1 MGNQKGGLMN
11 DGYMDVLR
19 SIASSEPTP
28 GGGSVAALS
37 LAHAHSLSLMVA
49 RLTLAKEKWVE
60 GHDAAKATIELS
72 EPAFWEKAILL
83 AISDSEAFESV
94 MSAYRLPKETED
106 EKKQRSEEIRNAT
119 IGAALAPLN
128 TASSAQKL
136 LSNLEKQSASC
147 NPNALTDLAS
157 ASEMA
162 LSAAKIASLNVRI
175 NLEYIEGEDVDL
187 LTSKINTA
195 VEQSIKS
202 ANIVALMVNKRLE
215 W

>member
-1 MGNQKGGLMN
+1 MN
-11 DGYMDVLR
+11 EGYMDVLR
-19 SIASSEPTP
+19 SVASSEPTP

-72 EPAFWEKAILL
+72 EPALEEAILL

-136 LSNLEKQSASC
+136 LSNLEKQSAAC

-195 VEQSIKS
+195 VERCKKS
-202 ANIVALMVNKRLE
+202 ANIVELMVNKRLD

>member
-1 MGNQKGGLMN
+1 MN
-11 DGYMDVLR
+11 EGYMDVLR

-49 RLTLAKEKWVE
+49 RLTLAKEKWAE
-60 GHDAAKATIELS
+60 GHDAAKASIELS
-72 EPAFWEKAILL
+72 EPALEEAIHL

-106 EKKQRSEEIRNAT
+106 EKIQRSEEIRNAT

-162 LSAAKIASLNVRI
+162 LSAAKIASMNVRI

-187 LTSKINTA
+187 LTSKINTV
-195 VEQSIKS
+195 VEQSVES
-202 ANIVALMVNKRLE
+202 ANIVSTTVNKRLE

>member
-1 MGNQKGGLMN
+1 MN

-49 RLTLAKEKWVE
+49 RLTLAKEKWVD

-72 EPAFWEKAILL
+72 EPALEEAILL

-119 IGAALAPLN
+119 IGAALAPLT

>member
-1 MGNQKGGLMN
+1 MN
-11 DGYMDVLR
+11 EGYMDVLR

-49 RLTLAKEKWVE
+49 RLTLAKEKWAE
-60 GHDAAKATIELS
+60 GHDAAKASIELS
-72 EPAFWEKAILL
+72 EPALEEAILL

-106 EKKQRSEEIRNAT
+106 EKKQRSEEIRNCT

-128 TASSAQKL
+128 TALSAQKL

-175 NLEYIEGEDVDL
+175 NLEYIEGEDGNL

-202 ANIVALMVNKRLE
+202 ANIVALTVNKRLE

>member
-1 MGNQKGGLMN
+1 MN
-11 DGYMDVLR
+11 EGYMDILR
-19 SIASSEPTP
+19 SVASSEPTP

-49 RLTLAKEKWVE
+49 RLTLAKEKWAE
-60 GHDAAKATIELS
+60 GHDAAKASIELS
-72 EPAFWEKAILL
+72 EPALEEAILL

-106 EKKQRSEEIRNAT
+106 DKKQRSEEIRNAT

-147 NPNALTDLAS
+147 NTNALTDLAS

-162 LSAAKIASLNVRI
+162 LSAAKIASLNVKI
-175 NLEYIEGEDVDL
+175 NLEYIEGEDVEL
-187 LTSKINTA
+187 LTSKIKTA

-202 ANIVALMVNKRLE
+202 ANIVSTTVNERLE

>member
-1 MGNQKGGLMN
+1 MN

-72 EPAFWEKAILL
+72 EPALEEAILL

-106 EKKQRSEEIRNAT
+106 EKKQRSEEIRTAT

>member
-1 MGNQKGGLMN
+1 MN
-11 DGYMDVLR
+11 EGYMDVLR
-19 SIASSEPTP
+19 SVASSEPTP

-49 RLTLAKEKWVE
+49 RLTLAKEKWEE
-60 GHDAAKATIELS
+60 GHDAAKGSIELS
-72 EPAFWEKAILL
+72 EPALEEAILL
-83 AISDSEAFESV
+83 AISDSEAFQSV

-136 LSNLEKQSASC
+136 LSNLEKQSAAC

-195 VEQSIKS
+195 VERCKKS
-202 ANIVALMVNKRLE
+202 ANIVELMVNKRLD

>member
-1 MGNQKGGLMN
+1 MN
-11 DGYMDVLR
+11 EGYMDILR

-72 EPAFWEKAILL
+72 EPALEEAILL

>member
-1 MGNQKGGLMN
+1 MN

-72 EPAFWEKAILL
+72 EPALEEAILL

-147 NPNALTDLAS
+147 TPNALTDLAS

>member
-1 MGNQKGGLMN
+1 MN

-49 RLTLAKEKWVE
+49 RLTLANEKWVE
-60 GHDAAKATIELS
+60 GHDAAKGSIELS
-72 EPAFWEKAILL
+72 EPALEEAILL
-83 AISDSEAFESV
+83 AISDSDAFESV
-94 MSAYRLPKETED
+94 MSAYRLSKETED
-106 EKKQRSEEIRNAT
+106 EKKHRLKKIRKAT

-128 TASSAQKL
+128 TARSAQKL
-136 LSNLEKQSASC
+136 LTNLEKQSASC

-162 LSAAKIASLNVRI
+162 LSAVKIASLNVRI
-175 NLEYIEGEDVDL
+175 NLEYIDGEEADL
-187 LTSKINTA
+187 LNSKINTA

-202 ANIVALMVNKRLE
+202 ANIVEQMVNKRLE

>member
-11 DGYMDVLR
+11 EGYMDVLR

-49 RLTLAKEKWVE
+49 RLTLAKEKWAE
-60 GHDAAKATIELS
+60 GHDAAKASIELS
-72 EPAFWEKAILL
+72 EPALEEAIHL

-106 EKKQRSEEIRNAT
+106 EKIQRSEEIRNAT

-187 LTSKINTA
+187 LTSKINTV
-195 VEQSIKS
+195 VEQSVES
-202 ANIVALMVNKRLE
+202 ANIVSTTVNKRLE

>member
-1 MGNQKGGLMN
+1 MN
-11 DGYMDVLR
+11 EGYMDVLR
-19 SIASSEPTP
+19 SVASSEPTP

-49 RLTLAKEKWVE
+49 RLTLAKEKWEE
-60 GHDAAKATIELS
+60 GHDAAKASIELS
-72 EPAFWEKAILL
+72 EPALEEAILL
-83 AISDSEAFESV
+83 AISDSEAFQSV

-136 LSNLEKQSASC
+136 LSNLEKQSAAC

-162 LSAAKIASLNVRI
+162 FSAAKIASLNVRI
-175 NLEYIEGEDVDL
+175 NLEDIEGEDVDL

-195 VEQSIKS
+195 VERCKKS
-202 ANIVALMVNKRLE
+202 ANIVELMVNKRLD

>member
-1 MGNQKGGLMN
+1 MN
-11 DGYMDVLR
+11 EGYMDVLR

-49 RLTLAKEKWVE
+49 RLTLAKEKWAE
-60 GHDAAKATIELS
+60 GHDAAKASIELS
-72 EPAFWEKAILL
+72 EPALEEAIHL

-106 EKKQRSEEIRNAT
+106 EKIQRSEEIRNAT

-187 LTSKINTA
+187 LTSKINTV
-195 VEQSIKS
+195 VEQSVES
-202 ANIVALMVNKRLE
+202 ANIVSTTVNKRLE

>member
-11 DGYMDVLR
+11 EGYMDILR

-60 GHDAAKATIELS
+60 GHHAAKASIELS
-72 EPAFWEKAILL
+72 EPGLDEAILL

-94 MSAYRLPKETED
+94 MSAYRLPKETDD
-106 EKKQRSEEIRNAT
+106 EKKQRSEEIRNCT
-119 IGAALAPLN
+119 IRAALAPLN

-175 NLEYIEGEDVDL
+175 NLEYIDGEDVDL
-187 LTSKINTA
+187 LTSKINSA

-202 ANIVALMVNKRLE
+202 ADTVALMVNQRLE

>member
-1 MGNQKGGLMN
+1 MN
-11 DGYMDVLR
+11 EGYMDILR

-49 RLTLAKEKWVE
+49 RLTLANDKWAD
-60 GHDAAKATIELS
+60 GHDAAKTSIELS
-72 EPAFWEKAILL
+72 ETGLEESILL

-94 MSAYRLPKETED
+94 MSAYRLPRATEI
-106 EKKQRSEEIRNAT
+106 EKNQRSEEIRNAT

-136 LSNLEKQSASC
+136 LSNLEKQCASC

-162 LSAAKIASLNVRI
+162 LSATKIASLNVRI
-175 NLEYIEGEDVDL
+175 NLEYIQGEDVAL
-187 LTSKINTA
+187 LNSKIEKA
-195 VEQSIKS
+195 VKAAIKS
-202 ANIVALMVNKRLE
+202 ANIVAQTVNQRLE

>member
-1 MGNQKGGLMN
+1 MN
-11 DGYMDVLR
+11 EGYMDVLR

-60 GHDAAKATIELS
+60 GHDAAKASIELS
-72 EPAFWEKAILL
+72 EPALEEAILL

-94 MSAYRLPKETED
+94 MSAYRLPKETEN

-128 TASSAQKL
+128 TATSAQKL

-162 LSAAKIASLNVRI
+162 LSAVKIASLNVRI

-187 LTSKINTA
+187 LTSEINTA

>member
-1 MGNQKGGLMN
+1 MN
-11 DGYMDVLR
+11 EGYMDVLR
-19 SIASSEPTP
+19 SVASSEPTP

-49 RLTLAKEKWVE
+49 RLTLAKEKWEE
-60 GHDAAKATIELS
+60 GHDAAKASIELS
-72 EPAFWEKAILL
+72 EPALEEAILL
-83 AISDSEAFESV
+83 AISDSEAFQSV

-136 LSNLEKQSASC
+136 LSNLEKQSAAC

-195 VEQSIKS
+195 VEQCKKS
-202 ANIVALMVNKRLE
+202 ANIVELMVNKRLD

>member
-1 MGNQKGGLMN
+1 MN
-11 DGYMDVLR
+11 EGYMNVLR

-60 GHDAAKATIELS
+60 GHDAAKASIELS
-72 EPAFWEKAILL
+72 EPALEEAILL

-162 LSAAKIASLNVRI
+162 LSAAKIASLNVKI

-187 LTSKINTA
+187 LTSKINSA

-202 ANIVALMVNKRLE
+202 ANIVALMVNQRLE

>member
-1 MGNQKGGLMN
+1 MN
-11 DGYMDVLR
+11 EGYMDVLR
-19 SIASSEPTP
+19 SVASSEPTP

-37 LAHAHSLSLMVA
+37 LAHAHSLSLLGA
-49 RLTLAKEKWVE
+49 RLTLAKEKWEE
-60 GHDAAKATIELS
+60 GHDAAKASIEIS
-72 EPAFWEKAILL
+72 EPALEEAILL
-83 AISDSEAFESV
+83 AISDSEAFQSV

-136 LSNLEKQSASC
+136 LSNLEKQSAAC

-195 VEQSIKS
+195 VERCKKS
-202 ANIVALMVNKRLE
+202 ANIVELMVNKRLD

>member
-1 MGNQKGGLMN
+1 MN
-11 DGYMDVLR
+11 EGYMDILR

-28 GGGSVAALS
+28 GGGSVAPLS
-37 LAHAHSLSLMVA
+37 LAHAHSLPLMVA
-49 RLTLAKEKWVE
+49 RLTLANDKWAD
-60 GHDAAKATIELS
+60 GHDAAKTSIELS
-72 EPAFWEKAILL
+72 ETGLEESILL

-94 MSAYRLPKETED
+94 MSAYRLPKATEI
-106 EKKQRSEEIRNAT
+106 EKNQRSEEIRNAT

-136 LSNLEKQSASC
+136 LSNLEKQCASC

-162 LSAAKIASLNVRI
+162 LSATKIASLNVRI
-175 NLEYIEGEDVDL
+175 NLEYIQGEDVAL
-187 LTSKINTA
+187 LNSKIEKTVKA
-195 VEQSIKS
+195 ATKS
-202 ANIVALMVNKRLE
+202 ANIVAQTVNQRLE

>member
-1 MGNQKGGLMN
+1 MN

-72 EPAFWEKAILL
+72 EPALEEAILL

-187 LTSKINTA
+187 HTSKINKA

-202 ANIVALMVNKRLE
+202 ANIVALMVNQRLE

>member
-1 MGNQKGGLMN
+1 MN
-11 DGYMDVLR
+11 EGYMDVLR
-19 SIASSEPTP
+19 SVASSEPTP

-49 RLTLAKEKWVE
+49 RLTLAKEKWEE
-60 GHDAAKATIELS
+60 GHDAAKASIELS
-72 EPAFWEKAILL
+72 EPALEEAILL
-83 AISDSEAFESV
+83 AISDSEAFQSV

-106 EKKQRSEEIRNAT
+106 ERKQRSEEIRNAT
-119 IGAALAPLN
+119 IEAALAPLN

-195 VEQSIKS
+195 VERCKKS
-202 ANIVALMVNKRLE
+202 ANNVELMVNKRLD

>member
-1 MGNQKGGLMN
+1 MN
-11 DGYMDVLR
+11 EGYMDVLR

-72 EPAFWEKAILL
+72 EPALEEAILL

-195 VEQSIKS
+195 VERCKKS
-202 ANIVALMVNKRLE
+202 ANIVELMVNKRLE

>member
-1 MGNQKGGLMN
+1 MN
-11 DGYMDVLR
+11 EGYMDILR
-19 SIASSEPTP
+19 SVASSEPTP

-49 RLTLAKEKWVE
+49 RLTLAKEKWAE
-60 GHDAAKATIELS
+60 GHDAAKASIELS
-72 EPAFWEKAILL
+72 EPALEEAILL

-106 EKKQRSEEIRNAT
+106 EKIQRSEEIRNAT

-187 LTSKINTA
+187 LTSKINTV
-195 VEQSIKS
+195 VEQSVES
-202 ANIVALMVNKRLE
+202 ANIVSMTVNKRLE

>member
-1 MGNQKGGLMN
+1 MN

-49 RLTLAKEKWVE
+49 RLTLAKEKWEE
-60 GHDAAKATIELS
+60 GHDAAKASIELS
-72 EPAFWEKAILL
+72 EPALEEAILL
-83 AISDSEAFESV
+83 AISDSEAFQSV
-94 MSAYRLPKETED
+94 MSAYRLPKETKD

-136 LSNLEKQSASC
+136 LSNLEKQSAAC

-187 LTSKINTA
+187 LTSEINTA

>member
-1 MGNQKGGLMN
+1 MMN
-11 DGYMDVLR
+11 EGYMDILR

-49 RLTLAKEKWVE
+49 RLTLANDKWAD
-60 GHDAAKATIELS
+60 GHDAAKTSIELS
-72 EPAFWEKAILL
+72 ETGLEESILL

-94 MSAYRLPKETED
+94 MSAYRLPKATEI
-106 EKKQRSEEIRNAT
+106 EKNQRSEEIRNAT

-136 LSNLEKQSASC
+136 LSNLEKQCASC

-162 LSAAKIASLNVRI
+162 LSATKIASLNVRI
-175 NLEYIEGEDVDL
+175 NLEYIQGEDVAL
-187 LTSKINTA
+187 LNSKIEKTVKA
-195 VEQSIKS
+195 ATKS
-202 ANIVALMVNKRLE
+202 ANIVAQTVNQRLE

>member
-1 MGNQKGGLMN
+1 MN
-11 DGYMDVLR
+11 EGYMDVLR

-49 RLTLAKEKWVE
+49 RLTLANEKWVE
-60 GHDAAKATIELS
+60 GHDAAKGSIELS
-72 EPAFWEKAILL
+72 EPALEETILL
-83 AISDSEAFESV
+83 AISDSDAFESV
-94 MSAYRLPKETED
+94 MSAYRLSKETED
-106 EKKQRSEEIRNAT
+106 EKKHRSKEIRKAT

-128 TASSAQKL
+128 TARSAQTL
-136 LSNLEKQSASC
+136 LTNLEKQSASC

-162 LSAAKIASLNVRI
+162 LSAVKIASLNVRI
-175 NLEYIEGEDVDL
+175 NLEHIDGEEADL
-187 LTSKINTA
+187 LNSKINTA
-195 VEQSIKS
+195 VEQSTKS
-202 ANIVALMVNKRLE
+202 ANIVEQMVNKRLE

>member
-1 MGNQKGGLMN
+1 MN
-11 DGYMDVLR
+11 EGYMDVLR
-19 SIASSEPTP
+19 SVASSEPTP

-49 RLTLAKEKWVE
+49 RLTLAKEKWEE
-60 GHDAAKATIELS
+60 GHDAAKASIELS
-72 EPAFWEKAILL
+72 EPALEEAILL
-83 AISDSEAFESV
+83 AISDSEAFQSV

-136 LSNLEKQSASC
+136 LSNLEKQSAAC

-195 VEQSIKS
+195 VERCKKS
-202 ANIVALMVNKRLE
+202 ASNVELMVNKRLD

>member
-1 MGNQKGGLMN
+1 MN

-72 EPAFWEKAILL
+72 EPALEEAILL

-106 EKKQRSEEIRNAT
+106 EKKQRSEKIRNAT

>member
-1 MGNQKGGLMN
+1 MN
-11 DGYMDVLR
+11 EGYMDILR

-60 GHDAAKATIELS
+60 GHDAAKTSIELS
-72 EPAFWEKAILL
+72 EPGLEEAINL

-94 MSAYRLPKETED
+94 MSAYRQPKETEA

-187 LTSKINTA
+187 LTSKINKA
-195 VEQSIKS
+195 VAESIKS
-202 ANIVALMVNKRLE
+202 ANIVALMVNQRLE

>member
-1 MGNQKGGLMN
+1 MN
-11 DGYMDVLR
+11 EGYMDVLR

-49 RLTLAKEKWVE
+49 RLTLAKEKWAE
-60 GHDAAKATIELS
+60 GHDAAKASIELS
-72 EPAFWEKAILL
+72 EPALEEAIHL

-106 EKKQRSEEIRNAT
+106 EKIQRSEEIRNAT

-187 LTSKINTA
+187 LTSKINTV
-195 VEQSIKS
+195 VEQSVES
-202 ANIVALMVNKRLE
+202 ANIVSTMVNKRLE

>member
-1 MGNQKGGLMN
+1 MN
-11 DGYMDVLR
+11 EGYMDVLR
-19 SIASSEPTP
+19 SVASSEPTP

-49 RLTLAKEKWVE
+49 RLTLAKEKWEE

-72 EPAFWEKAILL
+72 EPALEEAILL
-83 AISDSEAFESV
+83 AISDSEAFQSV

-136 LSNLEKQSASC
+136 LSNLEKQSAAC

-195 VEQSIKS
+195 VERCKKS
-202 ANIVALMVNKRLE
+202 ANIVELMVNKRLD

>member
-1 MGNQKGGLMN
+1 MN
-11 DGYMDVLR
+11 EGYMDILR

-49 RLTLAKEKWVE
+49 RLTLAKEKWLE
-60 GHDAAKATIELS
+60 GHDAAMASLELS
-72 EPAFWEKAILL
+72 GPGLEEAILL

-94 MSAYRLPKETED
+94 MSAYRLPNETEV
-106 EKKQRSEEIRNAT
+106 EKKQRSEAIRKAT

-128 TASSAQKL
+128 TASSAQNL
-136 LSNLEKQSASC
+136 LSNLEKQSTSC

-175 NLEYIEGEDVDL
+175 NLEYIEGEDVDSL
-187 LTSKINTA
+187 SSKINKA

-202 ANIVALMVNKRLE
+202 ANIVASTVNRRLE

>member
-1 MGNQKGGLMN
+1 MN

-60 GHDAAKATIELS
+60 GHDAAKASIELS
-72 EPAFWEKAILL
+72 EPALEEAILL

>member
-1 MGNQKGGLMN
+1 MN
-11 DGYMDVLR
+11 DGYMDVLMA
-19 SIASSEPTP
+19 IASSDPTP
-28 GGGSVAALS
+28 GGGTVAALS
-37 LAHAHSLSLMVA
+37 FALAHSLSLMVA

-72 EPAFWEKAILL
+72 EPALEEAILL

>member
-1 MGNQKGGLMN
+1 MN

-72 EPAFWEKAILL
+72 EPALEEAILL

-162 LSAAKIASLNVRI
+162 LSAVKIASLNVRI
-175 NLEYIEGEDVDL
+175 NLEYIDGEDADL

-202 ANIVALMVNKRLE
+202 ANIVELMVNKRLE

>member
-1 MGNQKGGLMN
+1 MN
-11 DGYMDVLR
+11 EGYMDVLR

-49 RLTLAKEKWVE
+49 RLTLAKEKWAE
-60 GHDAAKATIELS
+60 GHDAAKVSIELS
-72 EPAFWEKAILL
+72 EPALEEAITL

-187 LTSKINTA
+187 LTSKISTA
-195 VEQSIKS
+195 VEQSKKS
-202 ANIVALMVNKRLE
+202 ANIVALTVNKRLE

>member
-1 MGNQKGGLMN
+1 MN
-11 DGYMDVLR
+11 EGYMDVLR
-19 SIASSEPTP
+19 SVASSEPTP

-49 RLTLAKEKWVE
+49 RLTLAKEKWAE
-60 GHDAAKATIELS
+60 GHDAAKASIELS
-72 EPAFWEKAILL
+72 EPALEEAILL

-195 VEQSIKS
+195 VERCKKS
-202 ANIVALMVNKRLE
+202 ANIVELMVNKRLD

>member
-1 MGNQKGGLMN
+1 MN

-72 EPAFWEKAILL
+72 EPALEEAILL

-202 ANIVALMVNKRLE
+202 ANNVALMVNKRLE